1 MPASRV
7 VEKILR
13 SLIDDFESIVCAIEE
28 SKDLSVLSVEELVGS
43 LEAHEQRRRKKH
55 EPRDQALKAKLDLD
69 ETRNTQSRGPGGR
82 GRGGRGRGGQGRGR
96 QGRGGCDR
104 DDVEESTDQTRQQNW
119 HGRGQERGQGD
130 WSKSKVECFRCGKY
144 DHYARECRSACCYN
158 CGKIGHI
165 AKYCQLEKKEKNLLT
180 EEDDEEEMG
189 ILMMMQNS
197 YDELKSGKS
206 EAEWSSSHVKEMRL
220 GDELSPGCLNSIWY
234 LDTAASNH
242 MCGDESFFSELTK
255 VEAGLV
261 SCGDDS
267 KMVIKGRGTIRH
279 MQKDGRVGEIRDV
292 YYIPEMKS
300 NILSIGQI
308 VEKGNSIMI
317 KNQVL
322 YLKDKQG
329 RLAAWVEKEK
339 NRMYKLELSIL
350 QKRCLKRVDSEGGM
364 GSVRNDVVK
373 KETGK
378 QIKAVRSEREVTTN
392 LAEKVEEEVVLLMM
406 GCSSRDE
413 HKQVEKSARRLNV
426 INQSSSMERFSRRAN
441 SLESLAGNL
450 GSSDSSW
457 SVDSSD
463 LEEDEQ
469 EVLSLQEQLRVE
481 KDLRVVLEVQDEKWR
496 LGMDDKFGVKKA

>member
-1 MPASRV
+1 M
-7 VEKILR
+7 K
-13 SLIDDFESIVCAIEE
+13 
-28 SKDLSVLSVEELVGS
+28 
-43 LEAHEQRRRKKH
+43 
-55 EPRDQALKAKLDLD
+55 
-69 ETRNTQSRGPGGR
+69 
-82 GRGGRGRGGQGRGR
+82 
-96 QGRGGCDR
+96 
-104 DDVEESTDQTRQQNW
+104 
-119 HGRGQERGQGD
+119 ER
-130 WSKSKVECFRCGKY
+130 
-144 DHYARECRSACCYN
+144 
-158 CGKIGHI
+158 
-165 AKYCQLEKKEKNLLT
+165 
-180 EEDDEEEMG
+180 
-189 ILMMMQNS
+189 
-197 YDELKSGKS
+197 
-206 EAEWSSSHVKEMRL
+206 RL
-220 GDELSPGCLNSIWY
+220 GDELSPGCLNSVWY
-234 LDTAASNH
+234 LDTGASNH

-496 LGMDDKFGVKKA
+496 LGMDDKFGVKKAWKFSDLLKRVRSIQRIPVNGKSATEITKNPTKGKSVKVKMKSVKEKIKSDKEKIKSVKEKSKSAMEIEDCLGREKKKI